1 MHHPSEQTI
10 LVLATSFLD
19 QPVTAHPKAGAARA
33 LLDAA
38 AAGTTAD
45 AAGTVTVRY
54 RCDRN
59 PAAELT
65 AAEIEGVTAIIADL
79 ERYPEELL
87 RQVGPAGGGALRII
101 CRYGVGTDS
110 VDIAAA
116 TRAGVMVTNTPGCNS
131 LPTAEWAVTTL
142 LDVAGRRTVHHERAA
157 AGNPKVG
164 PSRLDITGKRL
175 GVVGTG
181 QIGRRVVEL
190 LSGFHLNVVAFDPY
204 PNHEWAEAHGVRY
217 VSLDELIDGSDFITL
232 HAAHREQMIGEREV
246 ARFRPD
252 TVLVNC
258 ARWVLVDNRAVY
270 HAVREG
276 RMYGYGVDET
286 WTEVDLPL
294 AGLNIATSPHVGSDT
309 DAGKINMQLATARQI
324 VQFLSGET
332 PENLLNPETL
342 QRR

>member
-1 MHHPSEQTI
+1 MHHPTEQTV

-19 QPVTAHPKAGAARA
+19 QPVTAHPEAGIARA
-33 LLDAA
+33 LLNETAA
-38 AAGTTAD
+38 ASAGA
-45 AAGTVTVRY
+45 VTVRY

-59 PAAELT
+59 PATELT
-65 AAEIEGVTAIIADL
+65 AAELTGVTAIIADL
-79 ERYPEELL
+79 ERYPESLL
-87 RQVGPAGGGALRII
+87 REVGPAGGGDLRII

-142 LDVAGRRTVHHERAA
+142 LDVAGRRTVHHERAS

-190 LSGFHLNVVAFDPY
+190 LRGFQLDVVASDPY
-204 PNHEWAEAHGVRY
+204 PNHEWAAVHGVRY
-217 VSLDELIDGSDFITL
+217 VSLDELIDGSDFISL
-232 HAAHREQMIGEREV
+232 HAAHREQLIGEREI

-286 WTEVDLPL
+286 WTEPDLPL

-309 DAGKINMQLATARQI
+309 DSGKINMQLATARQI
-324 VQFLSGET
+324 VQFLASET
-332 PENLLNPETL
+332 PDNLLNPETL